1 MWEAIGNIITSGNG
15 IAVLVLLLVV
25 ILLGVLLVKTGVLSV
40 HTKAVSLG
48 SSEKERR
55 VLQEQIKFAHGYC
68 QSIESKIVVMLDGRM
83 PYHGFLCGKILEN
96 CYDEI
101 IEWIT
106 FNHIE
111 NSGKYVKVKQKNMCN
126 VLYTQ
131 LALINDPDM
140 FETIAQFKTAEFKQ
154 RVYNWVEEI
163 IQNLV
168 EIRELYR

>member
-15 IAVLVLLLVV
+15 IAALAMLLVV
-25 ILLGVLLVKTGVLSV
+25 VVLGVLLAKAGVLSV

-48 SSEKERR
+48 SRESERR

-68 QSIESKIVVMLDGRM
+68 QSIESKIVVMLDGKM
-83 PYHGFLCGKILEN
+83 PYDGFLCGKILEV

-111 NSGKYVKVKQKNMCN
+111 NSGRYVKVKQKNMCN

-131 LALINDPDM
+131 LALINDHSLFD
-140 FETIAQFKTAEFKQ
+140 TIAQFKTAEFKQ

-168 EIRELYR
+168 EIRELYK